1 MSILQDLQAA
11 KHQFDNNALDLISVA
26 ISDDNIDLVLSKLD
40 ELVDIITTA
49 RSIGIICRDKDNQIS
64 NQITQHLNN
73 CIDVLT
79 GTVRP
84 TAGARKK
91 EIIEHVGTVAPE
103 QDVVPV
109 LTMKEKVRREWENNA
124 RKQFGSVP
132 TDDYVTRRGRSK
144 SRKVSRCAYTLPI
157 GWRGQAVPKERYNA
171 KVVLEAMK
179 RLGADSLIITYE
191 HTAAAARIDIALWRL
206 TTKET
211 LKHVPTNTG
220 DYVGQL
226 VKVVG
231 NIVHLRPLWVNT
243 TEQVTL
249 SSVVLE
255 LELSGPIS
263 NIVL

>member
-11 KHQFDNNALDLISVA
+11 KNQFDNNALNLISDA
-26 ISDDNIDLVLSKLD
+26 ISDDNIDNVLSHLD
-40 ELVDIITTA
+40 ELVSIISTG

-64 NQITQHLNN
+64 NHITQRLNE
-73 CIDVLT
+73 CIDELT
-79 GTVRP
+79 GAVRP
-84 TAGARKK
+84 APLQRKK
-91 EIIEHVGTVAPE
+91 EIIEHVGTVE
-103 QDVVPV
+103 RDVVPV
-109 LTMKEKVRREWENNA
+109 LTMKQKVRQEWENNA
-124 RKQFGSVP
+124 RKQFSSVA
-132 TDDYVTRRGRSK
+132 TDDYV
-144 SRKVSRCAYTLPI
+144 SRKGHTKNRKVARCAYTLPI

-171 KVVLEAMK
+171 KTVLESMK

-191 HTAAAARIDIALWRL
+191 HTAAASRLDIALWRL

-211 LKHVPTNTG
+211 LKHVNTPTG

-231 NIVHLRPLWVNT
+231 NTVHLRPLWVNT

-255 LELSGPIS
+255 LELSGQIT

>member
-1 MSILQDLQAA
+1 MSILQDLQTA
-11 KHQFDNNALDLISVA
+11 KSRFDNDALNIISTA
-26 ISDDNIDLVLSKLD
+26 ISDDNIDHVLNQLD
-40 ELVDIITTA
+40 ELISIISTG
-49 RSIGIICRDKDNQIS
+49 RGIGIICRDKDNQIS
-64 NQITQHLNN
+64 NRITQHLNE

-79 GTVRP
+79 GAVRP
-84 TAGARKK
+84 PPVTRKK
-91 EIIEHVGTVAPE
+91 EIIEHVGTVE
-103 QDVVPV
+103 RDVFPV
-109 LTMKEKVRREWENNA
+109 LTMKQKVKQEWESNA
-124 RKQFGSVP
+124 RKPFEAVATS
-132 TDDYVTRRGRSK
+132 DYVSRKGHTK

-171 KVVLEAMK
+171 KTVLESMK

-191 HTAAAARIDIALWRL
+191 LTPAASRLDIALWRL

-211 LKHVPTNTG
+211 LKHITTPTG

-231 NIVHLRPLWVNT
+231 NIIHLRPLWVNT

-249 SSVVLE
+249 SSVILE
-255 LELSGPIS
+255 LELSGPIT